1 MNHKH
6 IPLFSFRTAQRV
18 AANDFT
24 APLFWCLH
32 CLAIVHP
39 FLYGYDLW

>member
-6 IPLFSFRTAQRV
+6 IPGV
-18 AANDFT
+18 ATNDFAT
-24 APLFWCLH
+24 PLFWCLH

-39 FLYGYDLW
+39 FLYDYDLW

>member
-6 IPLFSFRTAQRV
+6 IPLSFRTAQRV